1 MVYSLRNCLL
11 SLPDRLNSSFC
22 LYCYLF
28 CFVEEHPDKVGSV
41 SYSRLEI
48 ATINIICFIFRCFL
62 FLHSYLSF
70 PRFPLQGT
78 GNKKGNMTEKTS
90 QITATYACY
99 PCFIYFSIFLLLL
112 LPTRENPVKSIL
124 SLGNRTS
131 NKKLTSSILLL
142 EWYL

>member
-22 LYCYLF
+22 PLLLPF

-78 GNKKGNMTEKTS
+78 GNKKGNMTKRPLKS
-90 QITATYACY
+90 PYLY
-99 PCFIYFSIFLLLL
+99 L
-112 LPTRENPVKSIL
+112 LPVF
-124 SLGNRTS
+124 
-131 NKKLTSSILLL
+131 
-142 EWYL
+142 YLFFYFLVTFVTYKRKPSKINTFTG

>member
-11 SLPDRLNSSFC
+11 SLPDRLNFSFC

-90 QITATYACY
+90 QITLPVSATCVL
-99 PCFIYFSIFLLLL
+99 FIFLF
-112 LPTRENPVKSIL
+112 SCYFC
-124 SLGNRTS
+124 
-131 NKKLTSSILLL
+131 
-142 EWYL
+142 YLQEKTQ